1 MKITAAV
8 VAHFDLHNKLDP
20 TFKMLIECLK
30 TTCTKVVLVTTS
42 NLKSSEIPQGIT
54 TIQRPNFG
62 YDFYSYRVGI
72 DEIERQG
79 GCTNLLLVNSS
90 FFVLNSEKLNSTLL
104 TILKRLEDSSVV
116 SLTASN
122 QIAWHFQS
130 YLIGLRGEVL
140 TTQWFKNWREGI
152 APTDSKMDA
161 ILAYELGLSRAVI
174 ESGVTTST
182 IFEPTPVEKSIAL
195 TSWREWQQAAGEST
209 LDDNYNATH
218 FNAQPIAE
226 QHGIVKVELLR
237 NNPHSF
243 NIDWV
248 EGMTPSAS
256 FRDIT
261 NYIARSREA
270 YQANENGLTALATKH
285 GGIPSFRKIST
296 GPLARKG
303 VRIAVVVH
311 LFYIELLDEICQ
323 YLKNIIEPFDL
334 FITTP
339 FEGFVSTIIDC
350 CEPIAQTVMV
360 AVLENRGRDM
370 APFVALHRAKLLDP
384 YVAVLK
390 LHSKKSGYS
399 GKGGSWR
406 NKLFDELCG
415 NYQSVQ
421 KTITLLARNDIGIVG
436 PHDFYLKNE
445 HFWGGNRASVHR
457 LLSAMGIKQKIDDI
471 PLGFFGGSMFWFA
484 PKAIKLL
491 HDIPED
497 LLIFED
503 EGGQRDG
510 TLAHAIERIFSN
522 VATHSKFAS
531 TSIKLAGENIHEIAS
546 ITNTVPVLTIPI
558 PA

>member
-8 VAHFDLHNKLDP
+8 VAHFDLHNKIDP
-20 TFKMLIECLK
+20 TFKVLIECLK
-30 TTCTKVVLVTTS
+30 LTCTKVVLVTTS
-42 NLKSSEIPQGIT
+42 KFDATEIPKGIT
-54 TIQRPNFG
+54 IIQRPNFG

-72 DEIERQG
+72 DEVKRQG
-79 GCTNLLLVNSS
+79 GCDHLLLVNSS
-90 FFVLNSEKLNSTLL
+90 FFVLDSEKLNNTFL
-104 TILKRLEDSSVV
+104 TIVKCLEDFSVV

-122 QIAWHFQS
+122 QITWHFQS
-130 YLIGLRGEVL
+130 YLVGLRGEVL
-140 TTQWFKNWREGI
+140 TTQWFENWREGI

-174 ESGVTTST
+174 ESGVAALA
-182 IFEPTPVEKSIAL
+182 IFEPTPLEKTTAQA
-195 TSWREWQQAAGEST
+195 SWRARQRASGEST
-209 LDDNYNATH
+209 LNDDYNATH
-218 FNAQPIAE
+218 FNARPIAE
-226 QHGIVKVELLR
+226 RYGIVKIELLR
-237 NNPHSF
+237 NNPHAF
-243 NIDWV
+243 NLDWV
-248 EGMTPSAS
+248 EGMTSPAS
-256 FRDIT
+256 FRDISS
-261 NYIARSREA
+261 YIARSREA
-270 YQANENGLTALATKH
+270 YQATTNGLTALATKR

-303 VRIAVVVH
+303 VRVAVVVH

-339 FEGFVSTIIDC
+339 FEGFIPTIIDC
-350 CEPIAQTVMV
+350 CEPLAQTVMI

-370 APFVALHRAKLLDP
+370 APFIAIHRANLLDP

-415 NYQSVQ
+415 NYKSVQ
-421 KTITLLARNDIGIVG
+421 KTISLLAGNNIGIVG

-445 HFWGGNRASVHR
+445 HFWGGNRAKVHR
-457 LLSAMGIKQKIDDI
+457 LLNAVGIKQRIDEI

-484 PKAIKLL
+484 PKAVKLL

-503 EGGQRDG
+503 EDGQRDG

-531 TSIKLAGENIHEIAS
+531 TSIKLAGENIHDIAS
-546 ITNTVPVLTIPI
+546 MTNTVPVLTIPT
-558 PA
+558 

>member
-8 VAHFDLHNKLDP
+8 VAHFDLHNKIDP
-20 TFKMLIECLK
+20 TFKVLIECLK
-30 TTCTKVVLVTTS
+30 ITCTKVVLVTTS
-42 NLKSSEIPQGIT
+42 SLDASEIPKGIT

-72 DEIERQG
+72 DEVERQG
-79 GCTNLLLVNSS
+79 GCDHLLLVNSS
-90 FFVLNSEKLNSTLL
+90 FFVLNSEKLNATFL
-104 TILKRLEDSSVV
+104 TVLKYLENFSVV

-122 QIAWHFQS
+122 QITWHFQS

-161 ILAYELGLSRAVI
+161 ILTYELGLSRAVI
-174 ESGVTTST
+174 ESGVTATA
-182 IFEPTPVEKSIAL
+182 IFEPTPIEKSAAL
-195 TSWREWQQAAGEST
+195 TGWREWQQAAGEST
-209 LDDNYNATH
+209 LNDDYNATH

-226 QHGIVKVELLR
+226 RHGLVKVELLR
-237 NNPHSF
+237 NNPHAF
-243 NIDWV
+243 NVDWV
-248 EGMTPSAS
+248 EGMTTPDS
-256 FRDIT
+256 FQDIT
-261 NYIARSREA
+261 AYIARSREA
-270 YQANENGLTALATKH
+270 YQATTNGLTALATKS
-285 GGIPSFRKIST
+285 GGIPSFRRIST

-303 VRIAVVVH
+303 VRVAVVVH

-339 FEGFVSTIIDC
+339 FEGFIPTIIDG
-350 CEPIAQTVMV
+350 CEPLAQTVTI

-370 APFVALHRAKLLDP
+370 APFMAIHHARLLDP

-399 GKGGSWR
+399 GNGGSWR

-415 NYQSVQ
+415 SYQSVQ
-421 KTITLLARNDIGIVG
+421 KTISLLGKSNIGIVG

-445 HFWGGNRASVHR
+445 HFWGGNRATVHR
-457 LLSAMGIKQKIDDI
+457 LLNAIGIKQKIDDTQ
-471 PLGFFGGSMFWFA
+471 LGFFGGSMFWFA

-491 HDIPED
+491 HEIPED
-497 LLIFED
+497 MLNFED
-503 EGGQRDG
+503 EAGQRDG

-531 TSIKLAGENIHEIAS
+531 TSTKLAGKNIHEIAS
-546 ITNTVPVLTIPI
+546 ITNTVPVLTL